1 MISVTGSVRMSSP
14 RHAPPRKPAMKH
26 HLLTLFVATAVTA
39 AMTGQA
45 RRAHAEGCPDDSA
58 EQGEKKQGKFHIEY
72 INGKPVTVIDT
83 VVSVCGKVPR
93 PSVVYVL
100 TAKSIGYE
108 WESLKQDFMPLILAS
123 VKKAPF

>member
-1 MISVTGSVRMSSP
+1 MKKLAFLLFAAAATVAAGGAFA
-14 RHAPPRKPAMKH
+14 RH
-26 HLLTLFVATAVTA
+26 
-39 AMTGQA
+39 
-45 RRAHAEGCPDDSA
+45 AHAEGCPEEPA
-58 EQGEKKQGKFHIEY
+58 EGEKRQGKFHIEY

-100 TAKSIGYE
+100 TAKNIDYE
-108 WESLKQDFMPLILAS
+108 WESLKQDFMPLILAT

>member
-1 MISVTGSVRMSSP
+1 MTKIIALALILGLAAPALAQSP
-14 RHAPPRKPAMKH
+14 ERCQDDD
-26 HLLTLFVATAVTA
+26 A
-39 AMTGQA
+39 A
-45 RRAHAEGCPDDSA
+45 
-58 EQGEKKQGKFHIEY
+58 GEKKQGKFHIEY

-100 TAKSIGYE
+100 TAKNIDYE
-108 WESLKQDFMPLILAS
+108 WESLKQDFMPLILAT

>member
-1 MISVTGSVRMSSP
+1 
-14 RHAPPRKPAMKH
+14 MKNFPIQRFGAAVIASA
-26 HLLTLFVATAVTA
+26 LACGLMLFASA
-39 AMTGQA
+39 A
-45 RRAHAEGCPDDSA
+45 RAEGCDD
-58 EQGEKKQGKFHIEY
+58 EGGESKQGKFHIEY

-83 VVSVCGKVPR
+83 LVQVCGKVPR

-100 TAKSIGYE
+100 TAKNIDYE

>member
-1 MISVTGSVRMSSP
+1 MRMLAVLALVAATALPAFAQSP
-14 RHAPPRKPAMKH
+14 RALP
-26 HLLTLFVATAVTA
+26 
-39 AMTGQA
+39 G
-45 RRAHAEGCPDDSA
+45 RRAS
-58 EQGEKKQGKFHIEY
+58 GEKKQGKFHIEY

-100 TAKSIGYE
+100 TAKNIDYE
-108 WESLKQDFMPLILAS
+108 WESLKQDFMPLILAT

>member
-1 MISVTGSVRMSSP
+1 MITKM
-14 RHAPPRKPAMKH
+14 AIACA
-26 HLLTLFVATAVTA
+26 LVATAYA
-39 AMTGQA
+39 PIA
-45 RRAHAEGCPDDSA
+45 RAEGCQEDT
-58 EQGEKKQGKFHIEY
+58 EGEKKQGKFHIEY

-100 TAKSIGYE
+100 TNKNIDYE
-108 WESLKQDFMPLILAS
+108 WETLKQDFMPLILAT

>member
-1 MISVTGSVRMSSP
+1 
-14 RHAPPRKPAMKH
+14 MKH
-26 HLLTLFVATAVTA
+26 V
-39 AMTGQA
+39 AMTLLAAALTMVAAETYA
-45 RRAHAEGCPDDSA
+45 RAEGCP
-58 EQGEKKQGKFHIEY
+58 EENEGEKKQGKFHIEY

-100 TAKSIGYE
+100 TAKNIDYE
-108 WESLKQDFMPLILAS
+108 WENLKQDFMPLILAS